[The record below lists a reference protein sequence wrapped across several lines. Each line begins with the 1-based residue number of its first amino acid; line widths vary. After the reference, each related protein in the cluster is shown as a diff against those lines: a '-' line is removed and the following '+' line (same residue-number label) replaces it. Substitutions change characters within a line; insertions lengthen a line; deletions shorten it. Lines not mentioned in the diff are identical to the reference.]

1 MASGLPHAQW
11 NSGDV
16 TDVDAMDLGVV
27 RAWYSA
33 RAGGAGVPWGLR
45 VPADTHF
52 PHGRWLFRHRCMA
65 LLPSR
70 HRHEALP
77 PRVDVRV
84 ATPGEVD
91 VLAAIDAT
99 AFGDPLDQTRAWV
112 DPQPGAP
119 GFTVALAT
127 LDGEAVGVATAVQ
140 TDDRA
145 GPSVGIFGVAVI
157 ERGRRHG
164 IGGAMT
170 SWLLARA
177 FAGGATLA
185 HINPNTDDAA
195 RVYARLGFV
204 ETPGFNI
211 YVDL

>member
-16 TDVDAMDLGVV
+16 TDVAAVDLGAV
-27 RAWYSA
+27 RAWYAA

-45 VPADTHF
+45 IPADTRF
-52 PHGRWLFRHRCMA
+52 GHGRFVFRQRCMA
-65 LLPSR
+65 LLPDR
-70 HRHEALP
+70 HRVAGLP
-77 PRVDVRV
+77 PRVGIRV
-84 ATPGEVD
+84 ATPADVD
-91 VLAAIDAT
+91 VVAAIDAT
-99 AFGDPLDQTRAWV
+99 AFGDPLDQTRSWV

-127 LDGEAVGVATAVQ
+127 LDGEAVGVATAVH
-140 TDDRA
+140 TNDRA
-145 GPSVGIFGVAVI
+145 GPCVGIFGVAVI

-185 HINPNTDDAA
+185 HLNANTDEAA